1 MNTAIIMGRL
11 TADPELKSSQSGMS
25 VCRFTV
31 AVDRY
36 VKDAEKQTD
45 FIPCVSFG
53 KTAETVSKYFFKGS
67 KILVTGNIKTGSYQ
81 DKRYPD
87 VKHFT
92 ADIMVERIEFCDS
105 KAQNAQS
112 GLYSAP
118 NGGYSN
124 YTTHTPTSA
133 QAAAQP
139 PQTVS
144 MDLNSF
150 EEIIFDGD
158 LPF

>member
-11 TADPELKSSQSGMS
+11 TADPELRSTQSGMS

-53 KTAETVSKYFFKGS
+53 KTAETVSKYFFKGL
-67 KILVTGNIKTGSYQ
+67 KILVSGNIKTGSYQ

-92 ADIMVERIEFCDS
+92 ADIMVDRVDFCES
-105 KAQNAQS
+105 KQTAQGGS
-112 GLYSAP
+112 YSAP

-124 YTTHTPTSA
+124 YTTPASTSA
-133 QAAAQP
+133 QTAAQP
-139 PQTVS
+139 AQNVS
-144 MDLNSF
+144 MDLSGF
-150 EEIIFDGD
+150 EEIISDGD